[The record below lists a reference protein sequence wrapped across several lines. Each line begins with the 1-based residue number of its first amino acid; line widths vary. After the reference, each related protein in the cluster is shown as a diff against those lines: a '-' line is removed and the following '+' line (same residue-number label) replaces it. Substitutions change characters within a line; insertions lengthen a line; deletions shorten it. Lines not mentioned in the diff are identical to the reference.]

1 VTIHLPDE
9 LEQLIRQDIQHGP
22 YRSVDEFLEH
32 AVRLL
37 HEHEDWL
44 AFHRE
49 KFTKMIDEGWQAAA
63 RGELADET
71 VVRARMEERK
81 RAWLEQKRQA

>member
-1 VTIHLPDE
+1 MTIHLNDE
-9 LEQLIRQDIQHGP
+9 LEQLIRQDIKRGP

-63 RGELADET
+63 RGELADEA

-81 RAWLEQKRQA
+81 RAWLEQTRQV

>member
-1 VTIHLPDE
+1 VTIHLSDE
-9 LEQLIRQDIQHGP
+9 LEQLIRQDIQRGP

-49 KFTKMIDEGWQAAA
+49 KFTKIVDEGWQAAA
-63 RGELADET
+63 GGELADEA
-71 VVRARMEERK
+71 VVRARMDERK

>member
-9 LEQLIRQDIQHGP
+9 LHQLIRQDIKRGP

-63 RGELADET
+63 RGELADEA

-81 RAWLEQKRQA
+81 RAWLEQTRQV